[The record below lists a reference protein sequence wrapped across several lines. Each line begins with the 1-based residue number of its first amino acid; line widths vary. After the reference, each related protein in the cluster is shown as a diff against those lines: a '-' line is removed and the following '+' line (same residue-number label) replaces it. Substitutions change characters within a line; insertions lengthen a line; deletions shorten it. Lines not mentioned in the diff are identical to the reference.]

1 MSASSKQ
8 LMITMGALGAFIVT
22 TGVGYYVGFSQTWNA
37 FKSQPLIGDAP
48 IELQVVKVLK
58 DIPAYGRIDGGTVE
72 EARMLVPGVYS
83 DFYGFVSDCAGRQ
96 TKWTLKKGTYVS
108 RHDLVPASA
117 EVK

>member
-58 DIPAYGRIDGGTVE
+58 DIPAYGRIDGDTVE

>member
-58 DIPAYGRIDGGTVE
+58 DIPAYGRIDGDEVE